1 MINLKQK
8 FKKIYQDMDLSD
20 YDINSEIDF
29 VIEMLTGLSSVDVF
43 LGKEI
48 TKEQEE
54 KIRKIINIRVKTHKP
69 LQQIIGKA
77 YFAGD
82 IYSVNE
88 YTLIPRPETEFL
100 VEKCKQVRQK
110 NDNIK
115 ILDIGT
121 GSGCIAIELAKFFAN
136 SKITAVDVCQEALD
150 TAAQNAINKGVLNK
164 ISFVKSDVFENVAGL
179 FDIIV
184 SNPPY
189 IPNSTEIQED
199 VYRFE
204 PHRALFAPENGLF
217 FYKKI
222 IKEGTKFLN
231 KNAFMAFEVGYNQ
244 AEDVSK
250 IFEQNGFVNISFT
263 QDCDSINRVVSA
275 YLI

>member
-8 FKKIYQDMDLSD
+8 FKKIYHDMDLSD
-20 YDINSEIDF
+20 YDINAEIDF
-29 VIEMLTGLSSVDVF
+29 VIEMLTGLSSTDIF

-48 TKEQEE
+48 TKVQEE
-54 KIRKIINIRVKTHKP
+54 KIEEIINIRVKTHKP
-69 LQQIIGKA
+69 LQQIIGKS

-82 IYSVNE
+82 IYSVNK

-110 NDNIK
+110 DDEIK

-121 GSGCIAIELAKFFAN
+121 GSGCIAIELAKFYVN
-136 SKITAVDVCQEALD
+136 SKITAIDVCQETLD
-150 TAAQNAINKGVLNK
+150 TALLNAGNKGV
-164 ISFVKSDVFENVAGL
+164 IDRIDFIKSDLFENVEGF

-189 IPNSTEIQED
+189 IPVSTKIQED
-199 VYRFE
+199 VYCFE

-222 IKEGTKFLN
+222 IKEGKKLLN

-244 AEDVSK
+244 ADSVFE
-250 IFEQNGFVNISFT
+250 IFQQNGFVNISFT

-275 YLI
+275 YLF